1 MFKRIWDGGLSLA
14 SAGLVLGFALVPA
27 WFAHLAIGANLAPVW
42 GYVFV
47 AGLAFGAGLV
57 ALDFLK
63 KGFSGVAPSRTRRR
77 S

>member
-1 MFKRIWDGGLSLA
+1 MFKRIWDGGLSMV
-14 SAGLVLGFALVPA
+14 SGVVVLGVALVPA
-27 WFAHLAIGANLAPVW
+27 WFARLASGASLAPTG

-63 KGFSGVAPSRTRRR
+63 KGFNGVAPSRTRRR